1 MLPLTQDLSFGARAP
16 EVNAD
21 VERGR
26 EILRE
31 LDPHIRQRMK
41 EDGLDGFADGLKQ
54 VHLHLH
60 TPDGSLLDGFARI
73 DKVMETTKKYG
84 MPAVGVSEHGTMASH
99 FKFYN
104 AARDAGIKPI
114 LGMEAYIAPHRK
126 WKKEYSQVSYEMETY
141 EVMKKD
147 PETGERYPSTA
158 QRVRIYKVHK
168 DDVEAQGLTL
178 ITALGDKPVMDTLI
192 PRIDEL
198 IIEELEEEAKIAGEK
213 KTKTQLKRGVASR
226 KARHTRDG
234 VRFAVKQKRN
244 VRELFEWRPKMNHLL
259 LIAKDNEGYKNM
271 LTLCS
276 KGFFEGFYYKPR
288 IDYELVKQY
297 GKGIIATSA
306 CFTKDALVTTKQGLS
321 PITNLSPGDLV
332 QTHLGNWSPVDHLT
346 TRPYKGHLY
355 TINTLGGAMPVT
367 STHDHQYYVIPKIS
381 TKTVRLGRDGYDADR
396 YQTLVSPSSLKT
408 KKQLFKIASVNRT
421 PSWKPAHEL
430 TRGDSILTPVD
441 VSVEDVE
448 DIALSPFYME
458 GAKYHLPESV
468 KVSNDLLWLLG
479 LYAAEGS
486 KCSLTKGKVDF
497 TIDSRKPH
505 LIQEIVRIMKESFS
519 LDAKIYEKK
528 DSLAVSVTISSIEFY
543 AFIDSLFD
551 SGAFNKSVPQF
562 IKRLPVEKQS
572 YFLKGYFLGDGYT
585 RLRDGHRSISCSTI
599 SPSLAQDIVNIFYR
613 MEINPSLTLYPENTD
628 ANGVRHQQW
637 YSIELNAG
645 VASELYRFIYQDEVL
660 SIGNDMRR
668 MKDFYFIHDGIFY
681 MKQSI
686 TKVDSVPYDGNVY
699 CLNVPGDHS
708 FVAQGLAVHNCLG
721 SDISQ
726 CILKGYDNVARN
738 LIKFY
743 AKHFDE
749 FYLEVQPSDQPEQH
763 MVNNRLIKFSEELGL
778 PLICTTD
785 VHMVDHSEK
794 AVHAAFTTIGR
805 NEDAGDISVYDS
817 CYFMSTEEILGK
829 GIPWQAVYNTMVVA
843 NKCNVS
849 LDDKSIK
856 YPEYDVPEGY
866 DFDTY
871 LRHLAGEGLF
881 QKIMEDDIA
890 DPEPYIERLNYELDV
905 IKKKNIS
912 AYFIIVWDYINFA
925 KGKGILV
932 GPGRGSACGSLCS
945 YVLGITNLDPIKY
958 DLLFE
963 RWKRRPCA

>member
-1 MLPLTQDLSFGARAP
+1 
-16 EVNAD
+16 
-21 VERGR
+21 
-26 EILRE
+26 
-31 LDPHIRQRMK
+31 MK

-158 QRVRIYKVHK
+158 QRIRIYKVHK
-168 DDVEAQGLTL
+168 DDIETEGLTL
-178 ITALGDKPVMDTLI
+178 ITALNDKPAMDSLI

-198 IIEELEEEAKIAGEK
+198 IIEELEEEANIAGEK
-213 KTKTQLKRGVASR
+213 KTKAQLKRGVSSR

-234 VRFAVKQKRN
+234 VRFAVRQKRN
-244 VRELFEWRPKMNHLL
+244 VRNLFEWRPKMNHLL

-306 CFTKDALVTTKQGLS
+306 
-321 PITNLSPGDLV
+321 
-332 QTHLGNWSPVDHLT
+332 
-346 TRPYKGHLY
+346 
-355 TINTLGGAMPVT
+355 
-367 STHDHQYYVIPKIS
+367 
-381 TKTVRLGRDGYDADR
+381 
-396 YQTLVSPSSLKT
+396 
-408 KKQLFKIASVNRT
+408 
-421 PSWKPAHEL
+421 
-430 TRGDSILTPVD
+430 
-441 VSVEDVE
+441 
-448 DIALSPFYME
+448 
-458 GAKYHLPESV
+458 
-468 KVSNDLLWLLG
+468 
-479 LYAAEGS
+479 
-486 KCSLTKGKVDF
+486 
-497 TIDSRKPH
+497 
-505 LIQEIVRIMKESFS
+505 
-519 LDAKIYEKK
+519 
-528 DSLAVSVTISSIEFY
+528 
-543 AFIDSLFD
+543 
-551 SGAFNKSVPQF
+551 
-562 IKRLPVEKQS
+562 
-572 YFLKGYFLGDGYT
+572 
-585 RLRDGHRSISCSTI
+585 
-599 SPSLAQDIVNIFYR
+599 
-613 MEINPSLTLYPENTD
+613 
-628 ANGVRHQQW
+628 
-637 YSIELNAG
+637 
-645 VASELYRFIYQDEVL
+645 
-660 SIGNDMRR
+660 
-668 MKDFYFIHDGIFY
+668 
-681 MKQSI
+681 
-686 TKVDSVPYDGNVY
+686 
-699 CLNVPGDHS
+699 
-708 FVAQGLAVHNCLG
+708 CLG

-890 DPEPYIERLNYELDV
+890 DPEPYIERLNYELEV
-905 IKKKNIS
+905 IKNKNIS

-925 KGKGILV
+925 KRKGILV

-963 RWKRRPCA
+963 RFINPERPGLPDIDTDEYRPCAA